1 MSEVKVMAE
10 IFMLWNIT
18 AQCFVGEAT
27 VYYAA
32 ATIAICSV
40 SSKLA
45 SYNFGH
51 AWNMDKSPNL
61 LILEEKICKDKHN

>member
-1 MSEVKVMAE
+1 MAE

-18 AQCFVGEAT
+18 VQCFVGEAT

-32 ATIAICSV
+32 SIIAICSV

-51 AWNMDKSPNL
+51 TWNMDKSPTL
-61 LILEEKICKDKHN
+61 LNLEEKIHKHKYN